1 MASVATPDYPVVIVN
16 PTPVLPPVPERT
28 PAMCLSAIESWEYW
42 QDIKRVAFKEYGMQP
57 EKFDALL
64 PEYQRYLA
72 LIMLGNTPLGMFSF
86 DVDKIWHS
94 HVLCSHL
101 WIDFTLR
108 LHGAPINH
116 VAQVPM
122 PGENQDQMC
131 TTCRSCRNCSGG
143 GQGCEGLTDDTFG
156 RGTAQEFASAYF
168 QAFGV
173 QPSPVVWDLTE
184 RGPDGCAAD

>member
-1 MASVATPDYPVVIVN
+1 MASVATPEYPVVILN
-16 PTPVLPPVPERT
+16 PTPSLPPVPERT
-28 PAMCLSAIESWEYW
+28 TAMVMSAIQAWEYW
-42 QDIKRVAFKEYGMQP
+42 IDIKRVALKEYGMQP

-72 LIMLGNTPLGMFSF
+72 LIMLGYTPLGMFSF

-101 WIDFTLR
+101 WADFCLR
-108 LHGAPINH
+108 LHGRMINH
-116 VAQVPM
+116 VAQVPEG
-122 PGENQDQMC
+122 PYESGAIC

-143 GQGCEGLTDDTFG
+143 GQGCDHATPS
-156 RGTAQEFASAYF
+156 GTAQDFISAYA

-173 QPSPVVWDLTE
+173 KPSAIWDLSE
-184 RGPDGCAAD
+184 AEGCAAD